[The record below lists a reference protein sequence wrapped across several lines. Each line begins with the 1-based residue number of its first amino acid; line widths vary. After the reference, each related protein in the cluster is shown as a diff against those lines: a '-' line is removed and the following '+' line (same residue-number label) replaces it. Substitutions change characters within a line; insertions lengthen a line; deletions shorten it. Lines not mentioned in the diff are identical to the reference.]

1 MGIADDDIVMVR
13 NYKVSNVV
21 FCGKSDKVSEYWESI
36 TNKQYLIKYI
46 KGSVAM
52 HYPFNQTNMEYS
64 EIYNIIRDID
74 TTINGCNCT
83 ITTNSGKKYRQNIY
97 ISSANRLKIRNTG
110 SKVAGYNITS
120 EMAKLWKDI
129 SISKKRVKKS

>member
-1 MGIADDDIVMVR
+1 
-13 NYKVSNVV
+13 
-21 FCGKSDKVSEYWESI
+21 
-36 TNKQYLIKYI
+36 
-46 KGSVAM
+46 M
-52 HYPFNQTNMEYS
+52 HYPFNYTISIMEYS

-97 ISSANRLKIRNTG
+97 ISSANRLKIRNVG

-120 EMAKLWKDI
+120 EMTKLWKDI

>member
-1 MGIADDDIVMVR
+1 
-13 NYKVSNVV
+13 
-21 FCGKSDKVSEYWESI
+21 
-36 TNKQYLIKYI
+36 
-46 KGSVAM
+46 
-52 HYPFNQTNMEYS
+52 MEYS
-64 EIYNIIRDID
+64 EVYNIIRDID

-83 ITTNSGKKYRQNIY
+83 ITTNGGKKYRQNIY
-97 ISSANRLKIRNTG
+97 ISSANRLKIRNVG